1 MRAEERIIVALDVSS
16 LESAKQI
23 IQELRNYISIYK
35 IGSRLFTIA
44 GPESVKMVKEAG
56 AKVFLDLKLHDIPN
70 TVAEASEAIA
80 RLNVDM
86 FDVHT
91 LGGKEM
97 MKAAKEASKP
107 CGNPLVFGVTILT
120 HLDGDIMKEEL
131 GIGKSVEEEVLH
143 LAKLAVE
150 AGLDGVICSPRE
162 ITAVRKICGSK
173 LIITPGV
180 RPEWAK
186 PQDQKRTLTPKQAI
200 EAGADYIV
208 IGRPIIKAPNRQEA
222 VERMLDE
229 VR

>member
-1 MRAEERIIVALDVSS
+1 MEAHERLILALDVGS

-35 IGSRLFTIA
+35 IGSRLFATA
-44 GPESVKMVKEAG
+44 GPESVKVVKEAR

-70 TVAEASEAIA
+70 TVAGTSEAIA

-97 MKAAKEASKP
+97 MRAAKEASKTS
-107 CGNPLVFGVTILT
+107 GNPLVFGVTILT
-120 HLDGDIMKEEL
+120 HLDGDIMKKEL

-143 LAKLAVE
+143 LAKLAIE

-162 ITAVRKICGSK
+162 ITAVRRICGSK

-186 PQDQKRTLTPKQAI
+186 LHDQRRTLTPKQAI

-208 IGRPIIKAPNRQEA
+208 IGRPIIKAPSRQEA
-222 VERMLDE
+222 VERVLDE
-229 VR
+229 MR